1 MQNSIIIKNLPF
13 DASELKIGIVI
24 AQFNHD
30 ITEAMLV
37 SIYDNIHNYKL
48 KTQNLTVLQVSG
60 AMEIPLVL
68 QKMAQSKKFAVL
80 VAIGC
85 VIRGDTTH
93 YDIVCKYA
101 LDGCLRVN
109 LDYNI
114 PIGNA
119 ILTLEN
125 HTQAVARTNNG
136 YSALEAALQCY
147 KQCQKIF

>member
-1 MQNSIIIKNLPF
+1 MQ
-13 DASELKIGIVI
+13 IGIVV
-24 AQFNHD
+24 ASFNSD
-30 ITEAMLV
+30 ITNAMLTA
-37 SIYDNIHNYKL
+37 IYDNMHNYNL
-48 KTQNLTVLQVSG
+48 KDNNLTVCQVAG

-68 QKMAQSKKFAVL
+68 QTMAQSKKFAVL

-101 LDGCLRVN
+101 LDGCLKIN

-125 HTQAVARTNNG
+125 HSQTQTRINNG
-136 YSALEAALQCY
+136 YFALEAALQCY
-147 KQCQKIF
+147 DTIQKLDKKI